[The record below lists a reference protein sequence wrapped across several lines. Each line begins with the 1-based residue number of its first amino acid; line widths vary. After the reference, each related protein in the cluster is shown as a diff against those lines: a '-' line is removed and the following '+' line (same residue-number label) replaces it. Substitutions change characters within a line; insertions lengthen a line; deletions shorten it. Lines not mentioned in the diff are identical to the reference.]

1 MILAAGRHASRDRPC
16 GLDGQIDHFESNG
29 EITMKGSV
37 IFAASLLF
45 AVVAL
50 AQAPAPKKSG
60 IEAKGYTWNA
70 QEGEK
75 IEALKKKGDVK
86 NGEEVYEVCGACHL
100 PSGAGRPDGTF
111 PQLAGQHSTV
121 LIKQMA
127 DIRAGLRD
135 NPTMYPFAKVLTDPQ
150 ELADASAYINSL
162 GIPLDHGKYEGK
174 DAAKQIADGK
184 VLYEKQ
190 CKECHGA
197 NGQGNKEKFY
207 PVIAGQ
213 HYKYLLRQM
222 TEIRDGKRR
231 NANPD
236 MVKVIKPYTNDQLVA
251 ISAYQSSLS
260 MPGAMCKAGAKTRKK
275 K

>member
-1 MILAAGRHASRDRPC
+1 MKRITLAALLIVAS
-16 GLDGQIDHFESNG
+16 
-29 EITMKGSV
+29 
-37 IFAASLLF
+37 A
-45 AVVAL
+45 VAL
-50 AQAPAPKKSG
+50 AQAPAPKKAG
-60 IEAKGYTWNA
+60 IESKEYKWNA

-75 IEALKKKGDVK
+75 IEALKMKGDVK
-86 NGEEVYEVCGACHL
+86 RGKEAYEVCGACHL

-111 PQLAGQHSTV
+111 PQLAGQHATV

-135 NPTMYPFAKVLTDPQ
+135 NPTMYPFAIQLTDPQ
-150 ELADASAYINSL
+150 ELADAAAYINSL
-162 GIPLDHGKYEGK
+162 CIPQDHGKYDGA
-174 DAAKQIADGK
+174 DAASQVAKGK
-184 VLYEKQ
+184 ELYEKQ
-190 CKECHGA
+190 CKECHGG
-197 NGQGNKEKFY
+197 NGEGNKEKFY

-260 MPGAMCKAGAKTRKK
+260 MPGSMCKAGPAKK

>member
-1 MILAAGRHASRDRPC
+1 MNKSI
-16 GLDGQIDHFESNG
+16 
-29 EITMKGSV
+29 
-37 IFAASLLF
+37 
-45 AVVAL
+45 AL
-50 AQAPAPKKSG
+50 AIALALSPAFVLAGPPAPKAAG
-60 IEAKGYTWNA
+60 IESKEYKWNA

-75 IEALKKKGDVK
+75 IEALKLKGDAK
-86 NGEEVYEVCGACHL
+86 AGKEGYEVCGACHL

-111 PQLAGQHSTV
+111 PQLAGQHATV

-135 NPTMYPFAKVLTDPQ
+135 NPTMYPFAKELTDAQ
-150 ELADASAYINSL
+150 ELANVSAYIESL
-162 GIPLDHGKYEGK
+162 CIPVDHGKYEGP
-174 DAAKQIADGK
+174 DAAAQITKGK
-184 VLYEKQ
+184 EMYEKQ
-190 CKECHGA
+190 CVECHGK
-197 NGQGNKEKFY
+197 NGEGEKAKFY

-222 TEIRDGKRR
+222 TEIRDGHRR

-251 ISAYQSSLS
+251 ISAYQASLS
-260 MPGAMCKAGAKTRKK
+260 MPGSMCKGGKPAAAPKK

>member
-1 MILAAGRHASRDRPC
+1 
-16 GLDGQIDHFESNG
+16 
-29 EITMKGSV
+29 MKT
-37 IFAASLLF
+37 SLLLIGLLSAGVAF
-45 AVVAL
+45 AGP
-50 AQAPAPKKSG
+50 PAPKTQG
-60 IEAKGYTWNA
+60 IEGKDYKWNA

-75 IEALKKKGDVK
+75 IEALKLKGDK
-86 NGEEVYEVCGACHL
+86 KRGEEAYEVCGACHL

-111 PQLAGQHSTV
+111 PQLAGQHTTV

-135 NPTMYPFAKVLTDPQ
+135 NPTMYPFAATLTDPQ
-150 ELADASAYINSL
+150 ELADVSAYIEGL
-162 GIPLDHGKYEGK
+162 CIPAEHGKYDGA
-174 DAAKQIADGK
+174 DAAMQIAKGK
-184 VLYEKQ
+184 ELYEKQ
-190 CKECHGA
+190 CLECHGKT
-197 NGQGNKEKFY
+197 GEGVKDKFY

-222 TEIRDGKRR
+222 TEIRDGHRR

-251 ISAYQSSLS
+251 ISAYQSSLV
-260 MPGAMCKAGAKTRKK
+260 MPGAMCKPKAGAAKK

>member
-1 MILAAGRHASRDRPC
+1 
-16 GLDGQIDHFESNG
+16 
-29 EITMKGSV
+29 MKK
-37 IFAASLLF
+37 LL
-45 AVVAL
+45 AL
-50 AQAPAPKKSG
+50 AGLIVLPISLVCAQVPSKKTG
-60 IEAKGYTWNA
+60 IEGPGYKWNA

-86 NGEEVYEVCGACHL
+86 RGEDAYEVCGACHL

-127 DIRAGLRD
+127 DIREGLRD
-135 NPTMYPFAKVLTDPQ
+135 NPTMYPFAKTLTDPQ
-150 ELADASAYINSL
+150 ELADVATYINSL
-162 GIPLDHGKYEGK
+162 CIPLDHGKYEGA
-174 DAAKQIADGK
+174 DAAMQVAKGK
-184 VLYEKQ
+184 ELYMKE
-190 CKECHGA
+190 CKECHGVD
-197 NGQGNKEKFY
+197 GDGNKEKFY

-222 TEIRDGKRR
+222 TDIRDGKRR

-236 MVKVIKPYTNDQLVA
+236 MVKIIKKYSNDQLVA
-251 ISAYQSSLS
+251 ISAFQSSMS
-260 MPGAMCKAGAKTRKK
+260 MPGAMCKAKAGGKAKK

>member
-1 MILAAGRHASRDRPC
+1 
-16 GLDGQIDHFESNG
+16 
-29 EITMKGSV
+29 MKR
-37 IFAASLLF
+37 II
-45 AVVAL
+45 AL
-50 AQAPAPKKSG
+50 ALTAAFLPVAALAGPPAPKKEG
-60 IEAKGYTWNA
+60 IESKEYKWNA

-75 IEALKKKGDVK
+75 VEALKLKGDAK
-86 NGEEVYEVCGACHL
+86 NGRDTYEVCGACHL

-111 PQLAGQHSTV
+111 PQLAGQHATV

-127 DIRAGLRD
+127 DIREGLRD
-135 NPTMYPFAKVLTDPQ
+135 NPTMYPFAKEAMTNPQ
-150 ELADASAYINSL
+150 ELADTSAYIQSL
-162 GIPLDHGKYEGK
+162 CIPLDHGKYEGP
-174 DAAKQIADGK
+174 DAAKQVAAGK
-184 VLYEKQ
+184 DLYEKQ

-197 NGQGNKEKFY
+197 NGEGNKEKFY

-236 MVKVIKPYTNDQLVA
+236 MVKVIKPYTNEQLVA

-260 MPGAMCKAGAKTRKK
+260 MPGAMCKPAAGKK

>member
-1 MILAAGRHASRDRPC
+1 
-16 GLDGQIDHFESNG
+16 
-29 EITMKGSV
+29 MK
-37 IFAASLLF
+37 ASLLLIGLMSAGIAF
-45 AVVAL
+45 AGP
-50 AQAPAPKKSG
+50 PAPHKGG
-60 IEAKGYTWNA
+60 IETKDYKWNA

-75 IEALKKKGDVK
+75 IEALKLKGDK
-86 NGEEVYEVCGACHL
+86 KRGEEAYEVCGACHL

-111 PQLAGQHSTV
+111 PQLAGQHTTV

-135 NPTMYPFAKVLTDPQ
+135 NPTMYPFAATLTDPQ
-150 ELADASAYINSL
+150 ELADVSAYIESL
-162 GIPLDHGKYEGK
+162 CIPVDHGKYEGA
-174 DAAKQIADGK
+174 DAAMQIAKGK
-184 VLYEKQ
+184 ELYEKQ
-190 CKECHGA
+190 CLECHGK
-197 NGQGNKEKFY
+197 NGEGDKAKFY

-222 TEIRDGKRR
+222 TEIRDGHRR

-251 ISAYQSSLS
+251 ISAYQSSLK
-260 MPGAMCKAGAKTRKK
+260 MPGSMCAPKAGKK